1 MLLLITVAAADR
13 KEEKTA
19 LFLSQEPAASC
30 FGSYDSLALGQGAS
44 DCHNAAMHNL
54 LLAVLQ
60 SKKLGFG
67 KLLFLSRHLRI
78 SPNSPPTPPALTPPP
93 GLSTLLSALVPTIG
107 FLCPVFAP
115 RFSPLFSRPFP
126 LFRLACKPPAPGAS
140 RTGRDARCVE
150 PQLRLIFD
158 LSL

>member
-1 MLLLITVAAADR
+1 MILITVAAADR

-30 FGSYDSLALGQGAS
+30 FGSYDSLVLGQGAS

-60 SKKLGFG
+60 SKKFGFG

-93 GLSTLLSALVPTIG
+93 PGLSTLLSPPLASSAQSSLRVFLHSSLGPSRSSVWHVNLRRQVPQG
-107 FLCPVFAP
+107 PGVMRVAW
-115 RFSPLFSRPFP
+115 SR
-126 LFRLACKPPAPGAS
+126 S
-140 RTGRDARCVE
+140 SD
-150 PQLRLIFD
+150 
-158 LSL
+158 